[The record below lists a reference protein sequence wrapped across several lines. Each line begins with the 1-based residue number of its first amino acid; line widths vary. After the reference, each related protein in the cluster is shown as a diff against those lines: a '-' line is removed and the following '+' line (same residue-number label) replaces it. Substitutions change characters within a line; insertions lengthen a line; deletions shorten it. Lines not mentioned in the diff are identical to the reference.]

1 MVYKKFK
8 FNFNNIKENYT
19 KNISLLNNKKIAVIG
34 DVILD
39 EYIKGQAERISPE
52 APIPV
57 IKVNSKY
64 YSLGGAANVARNL
77 SRLGVNVF
85 LYGLLGNDTSGK
97 IIKNS
102 LKEEKINDN
111 LLKSNKIKTII
122 KTRVVSD
129 GQQIVRYDQESYF
142 NKIDSLKLLGFLLKN
157 INKFN
162 LIIISDYGKGTV
174 TNVSEISKICRKNS
188 IPLFIDPKGA
198 SFQKYAGADLIS
210 PNLKEFEKIVGY
222 CSSDKELIQR
232 AFNLMK
238 KFNIKNLLIT
248 KGKRGMTF
256 LNNNREYFHIGAEN
270 VEVANVVGAGDTVIS
285 WIGALSL
292 TEYNLESSIYLA
304 NLAAGEVVKL
314 EGTSTLSTDQI
325 YNKLESKNKIL
336 DINDLKKNL
345 DFLKKNNKTI
355 VFTNGCFDLIHKG
368 HLEYL
373 KKSKKL
379 GDILIVGLN
388 SDKSVIKLKGQS
400 RPFNSFVDRANIL
413 SEFISVDFIVLFNEL
428 TPLNLIKLIKPDII
442 TKGGDYAKHEVV
454 GFSFLKKYGGEVKII
469 KFLKG
474 YSSTKMIKKIN
485 NT

>member
-157 INKFN
+157 
-162 LIIISDYGKGTV
+162 
-174 TNVSEISKICRKNS
+174 
-188 IPLFIDPKGA
+188 LFI
-198 SFQKYAGADLIS
+198 
-210 PNLKEFEKIVGY
+210 
-222 CSSDKELIQR
+222 
-232 AFNLMK
+232 
-238 KFNIKNLLIT
+238 
-248 KGKRGMTF
+248 
-256 LNNNREYFHIGAEN
+256 
-270 VEVANVVGAGDTVIS
+270 
-285 WIGALSL
+285 
-292 TEYNLESSIYLA
+292 
-304 NLAAGEVVKL
+304 
-314 EGTSTLSTDQI
+314 
-325 YNKLESKNKIL
+325 
-336 DINDLKKNL
+336 
-345 DFLKKNNKTI
+345 
-355 VFTNGCFDLIHKG
+355 
-368 HLEYL
+368 
-373 KKSKKL
+373 
-379 GDILIVGLN
+379 
-388 SDKSVIKLKGQS
+388 
-400 RPFNSFVDRANIL
+400 
-413 SEFISVDFIVLFNEL
+413 
-428 TPLNLIKLIKPDII
+428 
-442 TKGGDYAKHEVV
+442 
-454 GFSFLKKYGGEVKII
+454 
-469 KFLKG
+469 
-474 YSSTKMIKKIN
+474 
-485 NT
+485 